1 MREKIENGLKY
12 LSIVTLSLIIYN
24 HIQNQHLNKI
34 TNELINERSNL
45 NNLNSKYQ
53 ELVENKINES
63 EMEKIISNEKLKAL
77 VENMNLLKSKLAK
90 QNELT
95 ESQLENINNS
105 NVLEQLT
112 DVKQSF
118 KETNI
123 KLESFINKLEN
134 YINFKNSNNFTDSF
148 MPLIHDINNFIQT
161 LTVEQNLALMTISA
175 SIFILVSMSTVIS
188 VFYDDYLITK
198 LNLETRLP
206 KLAKYIQLR
215 RKFRQ
220 YYLLIHV
227 LAIIIIN
234 LIIITVNIDYYFF
247 YKDYKIFLYPPIL
260 NKTK

>member
-123 KLESFINKLEN
+123 KIR
-134 YINFKNSNNFTDSF
+134 
-148 MPLIHDINNFIQT
+148 
-161 LTVEQNLALMTISA
+161 
-175 SIFILVSMSTVIS
+175 IF
-188 VFYDDYLITK
+188 
-198 LNLETRLP
+198 
-206 KLAKYIQLR
+206 
-215 RKFRQ
+215 
-220 YYLLIHV
+220 H
-227 LAIIIIN
+227 
-234 LIIITVNIDYYFF
+234 
-247 YKDYKIFLYPPIL
+247 
-260 NKTK
+260 